1 MKTKWKNHK
10 EKNKMLNLLVVMGR
24 LTKDPELRKSPI
36 GTPITTF
43 SVAVNTGKDETSFF
57 DVVTFG
63 DVADGVAKHLH
74 KGSKVAVRGSL
85 RQRTFTRKDGTNG
98 SAIEIIGDS
107 VEYLDPKPQ
116 DPQEP
121 DVSDIAMEADEAVA
135 VAEVVEE
142 AEKKPAFDPYT
153 GKPLNSKAK
162 K

>member
-63 DVADGVAKHLH
+63 DVADGVAKHLR

-85 RQRTFTRKDGTNG
+85 RQRTFTRQDGSKG

-116 DPQEP
+116 EPQEP